1 MEMFCYQCEQTR
13 QGVACIERSVCGKS
27 PETAALQDLLV
38 HAAKGVSMYA
48 SRAAKLG
55 KRDAAVD
62 RFVIEALFVTV
73 TNVDFD
79 EDSVAEHL
87 QGAVKARDAAKSL
100 YEAACQE
107 AGQQPEQL
115 NGATN
120 WKPAEEREGLLRQGR
135 AVAITTRRDTL
146 GEDVTGLQ
154 ELVMYGLKGTAA
166 YLDHAVVLG
175 KDAPELYA
183 IIHDAMDFLTN
194 EAPTVDELLGWALK
208 VGELNL
214 KVMEL
219 LDDAN
224 TGMYGQPEPTEAR
237 ITPVK
242 GKAILVSGHDL
253 HDLAELLKQT
263 EGKGVNVYT
272 HGEMLPCLSY
282 PELKKYDHFVGHFG
296 GAWQDQKREFAEF
309 PGAILMTTNCI
320 VQPAPAYQER
330 IFTTGLVKWPGVNHV
345 GPDKDFTPVIESALA
360 AEGFTEDEP
369 EKKIIIGFGHNAVLG
384 VADKVIEAV
393 KGGAIRHFF
402 LVGGCDGYELG
413 RNYYTDFAEK
423 VPEDCVILTLACGKF
438 RFNKQEFGDIG
449 GIPRLLDMGQCN
461 DAFSAIKVAS
471 ALAEAFECGVNDLPL
486 SLVISWFEQK
496 AVAILLTLLYLGIK
510 NVRLGPNLPAFVTP
524 PVLNVLVEKF
534 NVAPVGDVEADMAT
548 MLGAAS

>member
-27 PETAALQDLLV
+27 PETAALQDLLM

-55 KRDAAVD
+55 KRDATVD

-87 QGAVKARDAAKSL
+87 QGAVEARDAAKSL

-107 AGQQPEQL
+107 TGQQPEQL
-115 NGATN
+115 NGPTN
-120 WKPAEEREGLLRQGR
+120 WKPAEDREGLLRQGR

-194 EAPTVDELLGWALK
+194 EAPTVDDLLGWALK

-237 ITPVK
+237 ITPVQ

-253 HDLAELLKQT
+253 HDLAKLLKQT

-282 PELKKYDHFVGHFG
+282 PELKKYDHFVGHYG

-330 IFTTGLVKWPGVNHV
+330 IFTTGLVKWPGVKHI
-345 GPDKDFTPVIESALA
+345 GPEKDFTPVIESALA

-369 EKKIIIGFGHNAVLG
+369 EKKIVIGFGHNAVLG

-423 VPEDCVILTLACGKF
+423 VPDDCVILTLACGKF
-438 RFNKQEFGDIG
+438 RFNKQDFGDIG

-471 ALAEAFECGVNDLPL
+471 ALADAFECGVNDLPL

-510 NVRLGPNLPAFVTP
+510 DIRLGPNLPAFVTP